1 MEKENSFDSL
11 VSIMTRE
18 ERQQMLE
25 KMHETAPVYESE
37 SFVPVE
43 EPPEGGG
50 VSLEEQLKKESL
62 PFRIILWLKSIFTNT
77 NQIVLFNEMKISE
90 INRSLQRNYP
100 GLVDSKKGLL
110 LPLFYDKVSELKSA
124 ADFLRPYIA
133 AIEKDEGG
141 FYVFLG
147 SIIMPEVD
155 EDMSTNANPFSVPVS
170 TNIKPEL
177 RVELIHNM
185 DEIFQNIPVDSKQKM
200 YEAVKSVEWLRQFSK
215 IPFIKLLSSFTEV
228 SSTFHTCAFSIIGNE
243 FTSFAK
249 LISNGFLLSDSLL
262 ESLYLFSVRKSRR
275 FSEDVSGDDRAA
287 VNFMNNARS
296 NASVIHM
303 FMSSVPMSSVTR
315 VVLGDSNWVPEK
327 FYGGE
332 DWFAKYKSQWKKI
345 FDFRWDSW
353 VVECKKESLRLGLNG
368 NFGLEKFPLLPYRPW
383 TSDSDFSYRY
393 ELTIG
398 FLCWYFGERFPQSYE
413 IALKTVMIEGAFKKK
428 ENQVLYTEAFNEL
441 VKIAVAMN
449 ILCDKLKPV
458 GEYGVVFAKSTKDEN
473 GMRSLQEQ
481 NNLEKTMRDIE
492 SDSQSILH
500 RFGDAVREMVSLLD
514 GILGFVKNSKYDTL
528 SNLARIQ
535 GHENAVFQ
543 ATLRD
548 AKNSFEAAL
557 NLVRELE
564 RVDTPKMLEEN

>member
-25 KMHETAPVYESE
+25 KMHEAAPVYESE

-43 EPPEGGG
+43 EPPEDGG

-62 PFRIILWLKSIFTNT
+62 PFRIILWLKSIFTST

-110 LPLFYDKVSELKSA
+110 LPLFYDKVAELKSA

-228 SSTFHTCAFSIIGNE
+228 SSTVHTCAFSIIGNE

-249 LISNGFLLSDSLL
+249 LMSNGFLLSDSLL

-296 NASVIHM
+296 NSSVIHM
-303 FMSSVPMSSVTR
+303 FMSSVPMCSVTR
-315 VVLGDSNWVPEK
+315 VVFRSEERRVGKEVQEPVE
-327 FYGGE
+327 E
-332 DWFAKYKSQWKKI
+332 
-345 FDFRWDSW
+345 DFRLQ
-353 VVECKKESLRLGLNG
+353 VGFLGRRMQEG
-368 NFGLEKFPLLPYRPW
+368 EPAPGLERKFRIGEIPSASVQALDFRFRFLIPLRAYDRLPLLVFRRKV
-383 TSDSDFSYRY
+383 S
-393 ELTIG
+393 
-398 FLCWYFGERFPQSYE
+398 
-413 IALKTVMIEGAFKKK
+413 
-428 ENQVLYTEAFNEL
+428 
-441 VKIAVAMN
+441 AV
-449 ILCDKLKPV
+449 
-458 GEYGVVFAKSTKDEN
+458 
-473 GMRSLQEQ
+473 
-481 NNLEKTMRDIE
+481 
-492 SDSQSILH
+492 
-500 RFGDAVREMVSLLD
+500 
-514 GILGFVKNSKYDTL
+514 
-528 SNLARIQ
+528 
-535 GHENAVFQ
+535 
-543 ATLRD
+543 LRD
-548 AKNSFEAAL
+548 CAQD
-557 NLVRELE
+557 R
-564 RVDTPKMLEEN
+564 DD